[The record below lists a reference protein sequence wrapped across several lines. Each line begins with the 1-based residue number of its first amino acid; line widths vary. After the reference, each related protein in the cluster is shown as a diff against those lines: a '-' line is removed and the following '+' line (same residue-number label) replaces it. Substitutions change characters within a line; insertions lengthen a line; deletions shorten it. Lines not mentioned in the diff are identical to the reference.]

1 MSELRRWLGVVG
13 AGLSR
18 RTFQAK
24 GPSLRFAPDVHAGA
38 RRVAEARR
46 VALLSFRA
54 SAASRG
60 IANLPVE
67 MYRAAHRPSP
77 STTPKKHS
85 QRSQRTERTRHCA
98 SAVPRPRCSQ
108 RPLRMLLSKSA
119 GKSGTLAAEISAPC
133 ARDKDFRV
141 GIQPFVA
148 PGLAVLI
155 MLRAPRDQLFQNSR
169 PTGALSPLSGRS
181 RFLICPLRGHPRD
194 AGSARNDQG
203 RDPRASLGMTPLSRP
218 SSRCRG

>member
-1 MSELRRWLGVVG
+1 MGPVWDYDTPSGESVG
-13 AGLSR
+13 SMRSWFRAR
-18 RTFQAK
+18 N
-24 GPSLRFAPDVHAGA
+24 APGSV
-38 RRVAEARR
+38 
-46 VALLSFRA
+46 RA

-60 IANLPVE
+60 IVILPIEGDEAV
-67 MYRAAHRPSP
+67 HSPSP
-77 STTPKKHS
+77 STTPKQHS

-133 ARDKDFRV
+133 ARDKYLRV

-203 RDPRASLGMTPLSRP
+203 RDPRASLGMTRCRDLRAALGMTPLSRP